1 MRTRAAYFGIFT
13 ALALILGYVELLIP
27 IHFGIPGAKLG
38 LANLITILV
47 LYKMGWK
54 EAFLLSVARVVLG
67 GFIFSNLFSILYS
80 LAGGILSLIVMGIL
94 KNTGKF
100 IFAVLFCP
108 APGRF
113 FYVKWDAPCACGA
126 YFGVRAESGAASFL
140 IPSPHHPQPEPVRA
154 AAEWAGHCAIFPLG
168 EPDPAPACR
177 RGCSAEC
184 ARLPKGCL

>member
-94 KNTGKF
+94 KKTGKF
-100 IFAVLFCP
+100 TVVGVSVCGGVFHNVGQLAVRSTTSHVGSPGTSHHFKREVGFANT
-108 APGRF
+108 
-113 FYVKWDAPCACGA
+113 
-126 YFGVRAESGAASFL
+126 FGSIHL
-140 IPSPHHPQPEPVRA
+140 PS
-154 AAEWAGHCAIFPLG
+154 I
-168 EPDPAPACR
+168 
-177 RGCSAEC
+177 
-184 ARLPKGCL
+184 

>member
-1 MRTRAAYFGIFT
+1 M
-13 ALALILGYVELLIP
+13 ELLIP

-94 KNTGKF
+94 KNREIYCSRCQRLRRCFHNVGQLAVAMAVVQTYEVGYYFPVLLIAGLLTGM
-100 IFAVLFCP
+100 
-108 APGRF
+108 
-113 FYVKWDAPCACGA
+113 
-126 YFGVRAESGAASFL
+126 L
-140 IPSPHHPQPEPVRA
+140 I
-154 AAEWAGHCAIFPLG
+154 GMI
-168 EPDPAPACR
+168 
-177 RGCSAEC
+177 SAEVLKRTKNL
-184 ARLPKGCL
+184 RLKE

>member
-38 LANLITILV
+38 LAN

-94 KNTGKF
+94 KKTGKF
-100 IFAVLFCP
+100 TVVGVSVCGGVFHNVGQLAV
-108 APGRF
+108 AMAVVQTYEVG
-113 FYVKWDAPCACGA
+113 Y
-126 YFGVRAESGAASFL
+126 YFPVLL
-140 IPSPHHPQPEPVRA
+140 I
-154 AAEWAGHCAIFPLG
+154 AGLLTGMLIG
-168 EPDPAPACR
+168 MI
-177 RGCSAEC
+177 SAEVLKRTKNL
-184 ARLPKGCL
+184 RLKE

>member
-80 LAGGILSLIVMGIL
+80 LAGGIGDFVS
-94 KNTGKF
+94 KTATF
-100 IFAVLFCP
+100 P
-108 APGRF
+108 
-113 FYVKWDAPCACGA
+113 
-126 YFGVRAESGAASFL
+126 RA
-140 IPSPHHPQPEPVRA
+140 
-154 AAEWAGHCAIFPLG
+154 
-168 EPDPAPACR
+168 
-177 RGCSAEC
+177 
-184 ARLPKGCL
+184 

>member
-94 KNTGKF
+94 KKTGKF
-100 IFAVLFCP
+100 TVVGVFHNVGQLAV
-108 APGRF
+108 AMAVVQTYEVG
-113 FYVKWDAPCACGA
+113 Y
-126 YFGVRAESGAASFL
+126 YFPVLL
-140 IPSPHHPQPEPVRA
+140 I
-154 AAEWAGHCAIFPLG
+154 AGLLTGMLIG
-168 EPDPAPACR
+168 MI
-177 RGCSAEC
+177 SAEVLKRTKNL
-184 ARLPKGCL
+184 RLKE

>member
-94 KNTGKF
+94 KKTGKF
-100 IFAVLFCP
+100 TVVGVSVCGGVFHNVGQLAV
-108 APGRF
+108 AMAVVQTYEVG
-113 FYVKWDAPCACGA
+113 Y
-126 YFGVRAESGAASFL
+126 YFPVLL
-140 IPSPHHPQPEPVRA
+140 I
-154 AAEWAGHCAIFPLG
+154 AGLLTGMLIG
-168 EPDPAPACR
+168 MI
-177 RGCSAEC
+177 SAEVLKQTKNL
-184 ARLPKGCL
+184 RLKE

>member
-94 KNTGKF
+94 KKTGKF
-100 IFAVLFCP
+100 TVVGVSVCGGVFHNVGQIVVASLVVQNVRMAYYLPFLLVSGVVTGVLIGIV
-108 APGRF
+108 AQTALKHLSQKTRF
-113 FYVKWDAPCACGA
+113 
-126 YFGVRAESGAASFL
+126 
-140 IPSPHHPQPEPVRA
+140 
-154 AAEWAGHCAIFPLG
+154 
-168 EPDPAPACR
+168 
-177 RGCSAEC
+177 
-184 ARLPKGCL
+184 

>member
-27 IHFGIPGAKLG
+27 IHFKFPGAKLG

-80 LAGGILSLIVMGIL
+80 LAGGILSLIVIE
-94 KNTGKF
+94 
-100 IFAVLFCP
+100 
-108 APGRF
+108 
-113 FYVKWDAPCACGA
+113 Y
-126 YFGVRAESGAASFL
+126 
-140 IPSPHHPQPEPVRA
+140 
-154 AAEWAGHCAIFPLG
+154 
-168 EPDPAPACR
+168 
-177 RGCSAEC
+177 
-184 ARLPKGCL
+184 

>member
-67 GFIFSNLFSILYS
+67 GFNLFSILYS

-94 KNTGKF
+94 KKTGKF
-100 IFAVLFCP
+100 TVVGVSVCGGVFHNVGQLAV
-108 APGRF
+108 AMAVVQTYEVG
-113 FYVKWDAPCACGA
+113 Y
-126 YFGVRAESGAASFL
+126 YFPVLL
-140 IPSPHHPQPEPVRA
+140 I
-154 AAEWAGHCAIFPLG
+154 AGLLTGMLIG
-168 EPDPAPACR
+168 MI
-177 RGCSAEC
+177 SAEVLKRTKNL
-184 ARLPKGCL
+184 RLKE

>member
-94 KNTGKF
+94 KKQEFTVVGVSVCGGVFHNVGQLAVAMAVVQTYEVGYYF
-100 IFAVLFCP
+100 PVLF
-108 APGRF
+108 
-113 FYVKWDAPCACGA
+113 DCGA
-126 YFGVRAESGAASFL
+126 FVRE
-140 IPSPHHPQPEPVRA
+140 
-154 AAEWAGHCAIFPLG
+154 
-168 EPDPAPACR
+168 
-177 RGCSAEC
+177 CS
-184 ARLPKGCL
+184 

>member
-94 KNTGKF
+94 KKTGKF
-100 IFAVLFCP
+100 TVVGVSVCGGVFQLAV
-108 APGRF
+108 AMAVVQTYEVG
-113 FYVKWDAPCACGA
+113 Y
-126 YFGVRAESGAASFL
+126 YFPVLL
-140 IPSPHHPQPEPVRA
+140 I
-154 AAEWAGHCAIFPLG
+154 AGLLTGMLIG
-168 EPDPAPACR
+168 MI
-177 RGCSAEC
+177 SAEVLKRTKNL
-184 ARLPKGCL
+184 RLKE

>member
-67 GFIFSNLFSILYS
+67 GFIFSNLFSILYRGNTKNQGLTYGS
-80 LAGGILSLIVMGIL
+80 NDVRLKIEKRSNNIRLKGG
-94 KNTGKF
+94 
-100 IFAVLFCP
+100 
-108 APGRF
+108 
-113 FYVKWDAPCACGA
+113 
-126 YFGVRAESGAASFL
+126 
-140 IPSPHHPQPEPVRA
+140 
-154 AAEWAGHCAIFPLG
+154 
-168 EPDPAPACR
+168 
-177 RGCSAEC
+177 
-184 ARLPKGCL
+184 

>member
-27 IHFGIPGAKLG
+27 IHFGIHGAKLG

-94 KNTGKF
+94 KKTGKF
-100 IFAVLFCP
+100 TVVGVSVC
-108 APGRF
+108 RS
-113 FYVKWDAPCACGA
+113 ACGCHGCGSDIRSRILLPCT
-126 YFGVRAESGAASFL
+126 FDCGAFDGNAHRND
-140 IPSPHHPQPEPVRA
+140 I
-154 AAEWAGHCAIFPLG
+154 
-168 EPDPAPACR
+168 CR
-177 RGCSAEC
+177 STETN
-184 ARLPKGCL
+184 

>member
-80 LAGGILSLIVMGIL
+80 LAGGLLSFLVMYLLKRMKWFGVLPVSVSGGIFHNVGQLIVAAYVVENYNIFYYMPVLLFAGAL
-94 KNTGKF
+94 TG
-100 IFAVLFCP
+100 
-108 APGRF
+108 
-113 FYVKWDAPCACGA
+113 
-126 YFGVRAESGAASFL
+126 FL
-140 IPSPHHPQPEPVRA
+140 IGIA
-154 AAEWAGHCAIFPLG
+154 AQEMIKRIGN
-168 EPDPAPACR
+168 R
-177 RGCSAEC
+177 MV
-184 ARLPKGCL
+184 

>member
-94 KNTGKF
+94 KKTGKF
-100 IFAVLFCP
+100 TVSVCGGVFHNVGQLAV
-108 APGRF
+108 AMAVVQTYEVG
-113 FYVKWDAPCACGA
+113 Y
-126 YFGVRAESGAASFL
+126 YFPVLL
-140 IPSPHHPQPEPVRA
+140 I
-154 AAEWAGHCAIFPLG
+154 AGLLTGMLIG
-168 EPDPAPACR
+168 MI
-177 RGCSAEC
+177 SAEVLKRTKNL
-184 ARLPKGCL
+184 RLKE

>member
-94 KNTGKF
+94 KKTGKF
-100 IFAVLFCP
+100 TVVGVSVCGGQTYEVGYYFPVL
-108 APGRF
+108 
-113 FYVKWDAPCACGA
+113 
-126 YFGVRAESGAASFL
+126 L
-140 IPSPHHPQPEPVRA
+140 I
-154 AAEWAGHCAIFPLG
+154 AGLLTGMLIG
-168 EPDPAPACR
+168 MI
-177 RGCSAEC
+177 SAEVLKRTKNL
-184 ARLPKGCL
+184 RLKE

>member
-67 GFIFSNLFSILYS
+67 GLYS
-80 LAGGILSLIVMGIL
+80 VIYFLFYIVWQAG
-94 KNTGKF
+94 F
-100 IFAVLFCP
+100 
-108 APGRF
+108 
-113 FYVKWDAPCACGA
+113 
-126 YFGVRAESGAASFL
+126 
-140 IPSPHHPQPEPVRA
+140 
-154 AAEWAGHCAIFPLG
+154 
-168 EPDPAPACR
+168 
-177 RGCSAEC
+177 
-184 ARLPKGCL
+184 